1 VLKSTLAEIEA
12 RAVTVRLPSAGIVDG
27 KPTPA
32 RSGRTFANVGPR
44 DGRVLGDVACFEAS
58 DIDVAVAS
66 ARAAFED
73 GRWRDTAPR
82 RKKAVLHRLADLLG
96 THADELA
103 LLETLDMGKPIGDA
117 ARADIPAAIDTFRYY
132 AEALDKVYGEV
143 GPTPVNRVSYA
154 VHEPL
159 GVIGAIV
166 PWNFPLLM
174 AAWKVAPAL
183 AMGNSVVLK
192 PAEQSPLTALR
203 LGELALEAGL
213 PPGVLNV
220 CPGLGEGAGQAL
232 ARHNDVD
239 MIAFT
244 GSGAVG
250 RLLMRYAGESNLKRV
265 SLELGGKSPQVV
277 FADCPDMD
285 AAAQAAAWGVFYNQ
299 GEVCT
304 SASRLLV
311 EASIAAEFTERVI
324 AIAATISVG
333 DPLDPATRFGALVSE
348 GQMAGVLARIARAKA
363 SAARLRLG
371 GERVRTETGGF
382 YVEPTVFEGVDPASE
397 LAREEV
403 FGPVLSVM
411 AFTGEDEAIALAN
424 ATDYG
429 LAAGLWTRD
438 VSRAHRAARRIRAGL
453 VWVNGWDSCD
463 ITMPFGGF
471 KQSGFGRDRSLHALH
486 KYADLKSISIT
497 LR

>member
-103 LLETLDMGKPIGDA
+103 LLETLDMGKPIGDS

-174 AAWKVAPAL
+174 AASE
-183 AMGNSVVLK
+183 NSR
-192 PAEQSPLTALR
+192 SR
-203 LGELALEAGL
+203 L
-213 PPGVLNV
+213 
-220 CPGLGEGAGQAL
+220 
-232 ARHNDVD
+232 
-239 MIAFT
+239 
-244 GSGAVG
+244 
-250 RLLMRYAGESNLKRV
+250 
-265 SLELGGKSPQVV
+265 
-277 FADCPDMD
+277 DCRR
-285 AAAQAAAWGVFYNQ
+285 A
-299 GEVCT
+299 CST
-304 SASRLLV
+304 SAP
-311 EASIAAEFTERVI
+311 
-324 AIAATISVG
+324 G
-333 DPLDPATRFGALVSE
+333 W
-348 GQMAGVLARIARAKA
+348 ARARGRR
-363 SAARLRLG
+363 SRG
-371 GERVRTETGGF
+371 TT
-382 YVEPTVFEGVDPASE
+382 
-397 LAREEV
+397 
-403 FGPVLSVM
+403 M
-411 AFTGEDEAIALAN
+411 
-424 ATDYG
+424 
-429 LAAGLWTRD
+429 WT
-438 VSRAHRAARRIRAGL
+438 
-453 VWVNGWDSCD
+453 
-463 ITMPFGGF
+463 
-471 KQSGFGRDRSLHALH
+471 
-486 KYADLKSISIT
+486 
-497 LR
+497 